1 MEEEKKNISEGRT
14 FTQSEV
20 EGIVSQINN
29 SARAQ
34 CEQLAKRCQFLE
46 EQLAYKRLDYLFMV
60 LRRAAFFSGK
70 FVQKCTQEIE
80 SILTIPENTEED
92 TNVNKDTE

>member
-20 EGIVSQINN
+20 EGIVAQINN

-34 CEQLAKRCQFLE
+34 CEQLAKRCQILE

-60 LRRAAFFSGK
+60 LRRTEFFSGE
-70 FVQKCTQEIE
+70 FIQKCTQEIE

>member
-1 MEEEKKNISEGRT
+1 MIEFKIIEMEEEKKNISEGRT

-34 CEQLAKRCQFLE
+34 CEQLAKRC
-46 EQLAYKRLDYLFMV
+46 
-60 LRRAAFFSGK
+60 
-70 FVQKCTQEIE
+70 
-80 SILTIPENTEED
+80 
-92 TNVNKDTE
+92 

>member
-1 MEEEKKNISEGRT
+1 
-14 FTQSEV
+14 
-20 EGIVSQINN
+20 
-29 SARAQ
+29 
-34 CEQLAKRCQFLE
+34 
-46 EQLAYKRLDYLFMV
+46 MV